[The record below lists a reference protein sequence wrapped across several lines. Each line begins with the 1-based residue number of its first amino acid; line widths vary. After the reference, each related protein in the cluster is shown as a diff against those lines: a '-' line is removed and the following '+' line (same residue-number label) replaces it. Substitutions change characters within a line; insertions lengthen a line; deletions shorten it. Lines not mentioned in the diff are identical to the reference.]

1 MRHEDFS
8 PIMPMASAI
17 TAYMDDHPRQTTVSL
32 GRPTV
37 AATIENV
44 PTGWSSLHVKKT
56 VEEGGWPGREAR
68 GTLLIASINDK
79 DRLSFV
85 ISRLTRLIQ
94 LRRQIGEKSTE
105 FEKTQTVNEN

>member
-44 PTGWSSLHVKKT
+44 PTGWSSLHVRRHVFYAYVTIT
-56 VEEGGWPGREAR
+56 VGRPEE
-68 GTLLIASINDK
+68 NC
-79 DRLSFV
+79 
-85 ISRLTRLIQ
+85 
-94 LRRQIGEKSTE
+94 
-105 FEKTQTVNEN
+105 